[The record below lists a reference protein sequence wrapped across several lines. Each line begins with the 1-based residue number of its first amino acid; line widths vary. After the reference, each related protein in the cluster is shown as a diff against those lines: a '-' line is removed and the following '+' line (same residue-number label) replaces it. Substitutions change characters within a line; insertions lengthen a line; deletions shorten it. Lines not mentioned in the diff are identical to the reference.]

1 MHHVQQLRTHR
12 ARASTRTPF
21 ADPRDDIQRMVIHE
35 LRKAAAFLFLQIE
48 PGWTARVKSW
58 LKGEV
63 LPKVATAAAD
73 GDVSLQIAFTA
84 AGLRALGLT
93 EVELRA
99 FPLDF
104 VEGMAGRARRLGG
117 LAEDVAGWRF
127 GRDDQEIH
135 LLLAIYAPAPD
146 DVERAAA
153 ALHTPPGLRAVH
165 RLRAAWSEREP
176 FGFRDG
182 LSQPAIAGFPES
194 EGPRTHAEDEPVSTG
209 EFLLGYPNEHG
220 ELPISPQVRPERDP
234 GGHLRP
240 ATPGGSG
247 PRDLGRNGT
256 YLVLRQLHQDVA
268 RFHAFLTEQARC
280 VYGVDDERH
289 RTLLAAK
296 MMGRWPNGAPLQ
308 EGQTEEPPLRPG
320 EENAFLFMSSSA
332 GGCPVGAHVR
342 RANPRDALGAS
353 GPPAG
358 TSAGAEGALSDQQR
372 ASLRAVRRHRLIRR
386 VVRYREGEEE
396 GIVFIALNA
405 SIERQFEYVHRSW
418 LHNEKIGT
426 AFDEKDP
433 LMSAGRG
440 ERFTI
445 PDSPVRRCVTG
456 LPAFVRTVGGGYFF
470 LPGLSALRFLSD
482 LPG

>member
-1 MHHVQQLRTHR
+1 M
-12 ARASTRTPF
+12 
-21 ADPRDDIQRMVIHE
+21 
-35 LRKAAAFLFLQIE
+35 
-48 PGWTARVKSW
+48 KSW
-58 LKGEV
+58 LRAEV
-63 LPKVATAAAD
+63 LPGVATAARD
-73 GDVSLQIAFTA
+73 RDVSLQIAFTA
-84 AGLRALGLT
+84 AGLRALGLA
-93 EVELRA
+93 EVELQA

-104 VEGMAGRARRLGG
+104 VEGMAGRASRLGD
-117 LAEDVAGWRF
+117 LAEDVGGWRF
-127 GRDDQEIH
+127 GRDDQDIH
-135 LLLAIYAPAPD
+135 LLLAIYAPAPE

-153 ALHTPPGLRAVH
+153 ALHAPPGLRAVH
-165 RLRAAWSEREP
+165 QLRAAWSEREP

-194 EGPRTHAEDEPVSTG
+194 QGPRTHAEDEPVRTG
-209 EFLLGYPNEHG
+209 EFLLGYPNEYG
-220 ELPISPQVRPERDP
+220 ELPISPRVRPERDP
-234 GGHLRP
+234 GGHLAP
-240 ATPGGSG
+240 ANG

-256 YLVLRQLHQDVA
+256 YLVLRQLQQDVA
-268 RFHAFLTEQARC
+268 RFHAFLAEQARC

-320 EENAFLFMSSSA
+320 EENAFLFMSSRA

-353 GPPAG
+353 GRPAE
-358 TSAGAEGALSDQQR
+358 TSTGLSDEQR
-372 ASLRAVRRHRLIRR
+372 ASLATVRRHRLIRR

-405 SIERQFEYVHRSW
+405 SIERQFEYVHRGW
-418 LHNEKIGT
+418 LRNEKIGT

-433 LMSAGRG
+433 LMSTGRG

-445 PDSPVRRCVTG
+445 PDSPVRRRVTG
-456 LPAFVRTVGGGYFF
+456 LPALVRSVGGGYFF

-482 LPG
+482 LPD

>member
-12 ARASTRTPF
+12 LRPSTREPST
-21 ADPRDDIQRMVIHE
+21 DPRDDIQRMVIHE
-35 LRKAAAFLFLQIE
+35 LRKAAAFLFLQIA
-48 PGWTARVKSW
+48 PGGTASLKSW
-58 LKGEV
+58 LRAEV
-63 LPKVATAAAD
+63 LPRVATAGAD
-73 GDVSLQIAFTA
+73 RDVSLQVAFTA

-93 EVELRA
+93 EEELRA
-99 FPLDF
+99 FPPDF
-104 VEGMAGRARRLGG
+104 VEGMASRARRLGD

-146 DVERAAA
+146 DVERAVA
-153 ALHTPPGLRAVH
+153 ALRPPPWLRAVH
-165 RLRAAWSEREP
+165 QLRAAWSEREP

-194 EGPRTHAEDEPVSTG
+194 GGPRTHAEDEPVSPG
-209 EFLLGYPNEHG
+209 EFLIGYPNEIG

-234 GGHLRP
+234 RGHLRP
-240 ATPGGSG
+240 ATPGRSG
-247 PRDLGRNGT
+247 ARDLGRNGT

-268 RFHAFLTEQARC
+268 RFHAFLGEQALC

-296 MMGRWPNGAPLQ
+296 MMGRWPNGAPLE
-308 EGQTEEPPLRPG
+308 EGQTEEPPLRSG
-320 EENAFLFMSSSA
+320 EENAFLFMSSRA
-332 GGCPVGAHVR
+332 GGCPVGAHIR

-353 GPPAG
+353 GGPAG
-358 TSAGAEGALSDQQR
+358 TSAGGDGGLSDGQR
-372 ASLRAVRRHRLIRR
+372 ASLRAVRQHRLIRR
-386 VVRYREGEEE
+386 VVRYREGEQE

-426 AFDEKDP
+426 TFDEKDP
-433 LMSAGRG
+433 LMSTGRG

-445 PDSPVRRCVTG
+445 PDSPVRRSVTG
-456 LPAFVRTVGGGYFF
+456 LPAFVHTVGGGYFF
-470 LPGLSALRFLSD
+470 LPGLSALRFLSA